1 MSDTLKICGI
11 AIICAVVC
19 ILVKNYQSGFLIPT
33 RISGTIILYSAAIVF
48 LSPLVK
54 YMLGIMDGVISAQH
68 IELIIKSMSIA
79 YITQATSEIC
89 KECGENSLAMG
100 VDTIG
105 KMEILILAIPLIES
119 LIRMAG
125 ELVSW

>member
-54 YMLGIMDGVISAQH
+54 YLLGIMDGVISAQH

-79 YITQATSEIC
+79 YVTQATSEIC

>member
-19 ILVKNYQSGFLIPT
+19 ILIKNYQSGFLIPT

>member
-48 LSPLVK
+48 LSPLIK
-54 YMLGIMDGVISAQH
+54 YLLGIMDGVISAQH

>member
-33 RISGTIILYSAAIVF
+33 RISGTIILYSSAIVF

-54 YMLGIMDGVISAQH
+54 YLLGIMDGVISAQH
-68 IELIIKSMSIA
+68 IELIINSMSIA

>member
-33 RISGTIILYSAAIVF
+33 RISGTIILYSSAIVF

-54 YMLGIMDGVISAQH
+54 YLLGIMDGVISAQH

>member
-1 MSDTLKICGI
+1 LSDTVKICGI
-11 AIICAVVC
+11 AIICAIIC
-19 ILVKNYQSGFLIPT
+19 ILVKNYQSGFIVPT
-33 RISGTIILYSAAIVF
+33 RIAGMIILYSAVILL

-54 YMLGIMDGVISAQH
+54 YLLGIMDGTISAEH
-68 IELIIKSMSIA
+68 IELIVKSMSIA

-89 KECGENSLAMG
+89 KECGENSLATG

-105 KMEILILAIPLIES
+105 KMEILILAIPLIEN
-119 LIRMAG
+119 LIGLAG